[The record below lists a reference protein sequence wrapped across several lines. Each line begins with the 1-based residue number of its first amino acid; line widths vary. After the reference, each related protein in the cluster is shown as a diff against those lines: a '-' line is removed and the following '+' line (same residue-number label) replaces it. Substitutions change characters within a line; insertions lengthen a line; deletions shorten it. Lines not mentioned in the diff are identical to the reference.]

1 MQGKL
6 QDEKVLRQRKEDC
19 EALASKV
26 NLETARVISEKEI
39 KQTNEELAILKVKQ
53 TEVQAKF
60 DLRQRQFQL
69 LIHSIVELTEVLST
83 DIE

>member
-1 MQGKL
+1 M
-6 QDEKVLRQRKEDC
+6 
-19 EALASKV
+19 
-26 NLETARVISEKEI
+26 ISEKEI